1 MTTYLKKKTWLSDL
15 KKDENKLSR
24 IVKKVV
30 QKWKF
35 FLAFFKLFSDHKI
48 IKWRN
53 YVNRANKIR
62 CFMV

>member
-48 IKWRN
+48 IKSN
-53 YVNRANKIR
+53 GEITSTEPIK
-62 CFMV
+62 